1 MRRWPAEAST
11 PAGGGGLWPRCR
23 YRGLSTAGWSWPST
37 SPAGCGRPPTPRPS
51 GSCATPTDAARIST
65 SHPRLAVLDHLR
77 TRARPQLMDR
87 TAGRPSSGTLR
98 RHRHRH
104 RPTTARAGRSID
116 HGRPVAGR
124 RPGHPRHRGR
134 RLRRTPSGLHPARS
148 ARAGAGPDAFGPCP
162 AQGRPAPPSGHDG
175 TPAPARRR
183 VRLRTARHLGRPGHR
198 DRHRHPPLRHRPGP
212 LLGPAASQADPPLL
226 LGRSRWNPP
235 HRETADRWTWLVIA
249 ARTQLRLARPLAA
262 DRRRP
267 WEKPSTPDR
276 LTSARVRRD
285 FRHIRPTTACPA
297 QAPKPSR
304 PGPGRPP
311 GRKAQPAQRGT
322 KKSTAPRPRRTG

>member
-1 MRRWPAEAST
+1 
-11 PAGGGGLWPRCR
+11 
-23 YRGLSTAGWSWPST
+23 
-37 SPAGCGRPPTPRPS
+37 
-51 GSCATPTDAARIST
+51 
-65 SHPRLAVLDHLR
+65 
-77 TRARPQLMDR
+77 MDR

-104 RPTTARAGRSID
+104 RPTTARVGRSID

-124 RPGHPRHRGR
+124 RPGRPRHRGR
-134 RLRRTPSGLHPARS
+134 RLRRTPSGLHLARS

-183 VRLRTARHLGRPGHR
+183 VRLRTARHLGHPGHR
-198 DRHRHPPLRHRPGP
+198 DCHRHPPLRHRPGP

-249 ARTQLRLARPLAA
+249 AHTQLRLARPLAA

-267 WEKPSTPDR
+267 DRFTPA
-276 LTSARVRRD
+276 SVRRD

-311 GRKAQPAQRGT
+311 GAGVEDLDGVQAGDAQHGRRVLSVGIV
-322 KKSTAPRPRRTG
+322 SGGPRPRPPVRQHVPGRARCLPPAGVAADRR

>member
-1 MRRWPAEAST
+1 MN
-11 PAGGGGLWPRCR
+11 
-23 YRGLSTAGWSWPST
+23 
-37 SPAGCGRPPTPRPS
+37 
-51 GSCATPTDAARIST
+51 
-65 SHPRLAVLDHLR
+65 
-77 TRARPQLMDR
+77 R
-87 TAGRPSSGTLR
+87 TAGLPSSGTLR
-98 RHRHRH
+98 RQRHRH

-134 RLRRTPSGLHPARS
+134 RLRRTPSGLHPAKS
-148 ARAGAGPDAFGPCP
+148 ARAGGAGPDAFGPCP

-183 VRLRTARHLGRPGHR
+183 VRLRTARHLGHPGHR
-198 DRHRHPPLRHRPGP
+198 DCHRHPALRHRPGP

-249 ARTQLRLARPLAA
+249 AHTQLRLARPLAA

-267 WEKPSTPDR
+267 REKPSTPDR
-276 LTSARVRRD
+276 LTP
-285 FRHIRPTTACPA
+285 HPCPPRLPA
-297 QAPKPSR
+297 HPPNNR
-304 PGPGRPP
+304 LPGPGAESLPARPRTATGP
-311 GRKAQPAQRGT
+311 Q
-322 KKSTAPRPRRTG
+322 STAGATRNKEVDRPTAPPHRLKIKLRGRCESACYGWERAERWPLITAAGIRTLAR